1 MKQNIGETN
10 LRRRK
15 RVGNSMYEFDQL
27 PKPLRKWLS
36 KAILPWSPLS
46 VRRVWHR
53 SITKGLSSQE
63 ALGVLDKTE
72 ECILKKEKSKI
83 KNFRK

>member
-27 PKPLRKWLS
+27 PEPLRKWLS

-46 VRRVWHR
+46 VRRVWHK
-53 SITKGLSSQE
+53 SIRKGLSMQE
-63 ALGVLDKTE
+63 ILCVLDKTE
-72 ECILKKEKSKI
+72 ESTMKKEKSNI
-83 KNFRK
+83 KN

>member
-27 PKPLRKWLS
+27 PKPLRKWLTE
-36 KAILPWSPLS
+36 AILPWSTVS
-46 VRRVWHR
+46 VRRVWCK
-53 SITKGLSSQE
+53 SIRKGLSFEE
-63 ALGVLDKTE
+63 ALNVLDKSE
-72 ECILKKEKSKI
+72 ENIMKKQRSKFNN
-83 KNFRK
+83 KKF

>member
-27 PKPLRKWLS
+27 PEPLRKWLS
-36 KAILPWSPLS
+36 KAILPWSPFS
-46 VRRVWHR
+46 VRRGWHR

-72 ECILKKEKSKI
+72 ECTLKKEKSKI